1 MLKKRRKPIC
11 FLEFLMLFLNIVYFI
26 NIMENNEIVNTNI
39 INIINNSESNFYPI
53 PISNTVSVDKI
64 GIVDFRYILK
74 KSNAIKVLGD
84 KFILFEKKIN
94 KKLKLKQKELKIEEK
109 KILSRKN
116 KLTDADY
123 KNKLK
128 LFKTE
133 VFEVQKKYKEDRLM
147 LNNSFQTLQKKLKDL
162 LAQVIKDVSKKR
174 EINVVF
180 LKENVFLFNDPS
192 IDLTNEVLDL
202 FNKKTKSMS
211 ITITLNDKP
220 F

>member
-1 MLKKRRKPIC
+1 
-11 FLEFLMLFLNIVYFI
+11 MLFLNIVYFI
-26 NIMENNEIVNTNI
+26 NIIENNDIGNADI
-39 INIINNSESNFYPI
+39 INIINNSENNFYPI
-53 PISNTVSVDKI
+53 PISNTVNIDKI

-94 KKLKLKQKELKIEEK
+94 EKIKLKQKELKIEEK

-123 KNKLK
+123 KNKLN
-128 LFKTE
+128 LFKSE
-133 VFEVQKKYKEDRLM
+133 VFEVQKKYKEDRLI
-147 LNNSFQTLQKKLKDL
+147 LNNSFQRLQKKLKDL

-192 IDLTNEVLDL
+192 IDITNEVLDL

>member
-1 MLKKRRKPIC
+1 
-11 FLEFLMLFLNIVYFI
+11 MLFLNILSFI
-26 NIMENNEIVNTNI
+26 NIIENNYI
-39 INIINNSESNFYPI
+39 INTDIINNLNNSKSKFYPI
-53 PISNTVSVDKI
+53 PISNNVSVDKI

-74 KSNAIKVLGD
+74 KSNAIKILGD
-84 KFILFEKKIN
+84 KFILFEKKIIE
-94 KKLKLKQKELKIEEK
+94 KIKLKQKELKIEEK

-116 KLTDADY
+116 KLSDTDY
-123 KNKLK
+123 KNRLK
-128 LFKTE
+128 LFKSE
-133 VFEVQKKYKEDRLM
+133 VFEVQKKYKEDRLL
-147 LNNSFQTLQKKLKDL
+147 LNNSFQTFQKKLKDL

-180 LKENVFLFNDPS
+180 LKENVFLFNDLS
-192 IDLTNEVLDL
+192 IDLTHEVLDL

>member
-1 MLKKRRKPIC
+1 
-11 FLEFLMLFLNIVYFI
+11 MLFLNIVYFI
-26 NIMENNEIVNTNI
+26 NIIENNEIVNTNI
-39 INIINNSESNFYPI
+39 INTINNSGNNFYPI
-53 PISNTVSVDKI
+53 PISNTVNIDKI

-94 KKLKLKQKELKIEEK
+94 EKIKLKQKELKIEEK

-116 KLTDADY
+116 KLTDAEY

-128 LFKTE
+128 SFKSE
-133 VFEVQKKYKEDRLM
+133 VFEVQKKYKEDRLI

-192 IDLTNEVLDL
+192 IDITNEVLDL

>member
-1 MLKKRRKPIC
+1 
-11 FLEFLMLFLNIVYFI
+11 MLFLNIVYFI
-26 NIMENNEIVNTNI
+26 NIIENNQIVNTDI

-53 PISNTVSVDKI
+53 PISNTVNVDKI

-94 KKLKLKQKELKIEEK
+94 EKIKLKQKELKIEEK

-128 LFKTE
+128 LFKSE
-133 VFEVQKKYKEDRLM
+133 VFEVQKKYKEDRLI

>member
-1 MLKKRRKPIC
+1 
-11 FLEFLMLFLNIVYFI
+11 MLFLNIVSFI
-26 NIMENNEIVNTNI
+26 CILENNEISNANILNT
-39 INIINNSESNFYPI
+39 INNSESKFYPI

-74 KSNAIKVLGD
+74 KSNAIKILGD
-84 KFILFEKKIN
+84 KFVLFEKKIN
-94 KKLKLKQKELKIEEK
+94 ENIKLKQKKLKIAEK

-116 KLTDADY
+116 KLTDTDY

-128 LFKTE
+128 LFKSE
-133 VFEVQKKYKEDRLM
+133 VFEVQKKYKEDRLL
-147 LNNSFQTLQKKLKDL
+147 LNNSFQSLQKKLKDL
-162 LAQVIKDVSKKR
+162 LAKVIKDVSKKR
-174 EINVVF
+174 DINVVF
-180 LKENVFLFNDPS
+180 LKENVFLFNDTS

>member
-1 MLKKRRKPIC
+1 
-11 FLEFLMLFLNIVYFI
+11 MLFLNIVSFI
-26 NIMENNEIVNTNI
+26 SILENNEISNANILNT
-39 INIINNSESNFYPI
+39 INNSESKFYPI

-74 KSNAIKVLGD
+74 KSNAIKILGD
-84 KFILFEKKIN
+84 KFVLFEKKIN
-94 KKLKLKQKELKIEEK
+94 ENIKLKQKKLKIAEK

-116 KLTDADY
+116 KLSDTDY

-128 LFKTE
+128 LFKSE
-133 VFEVQKKYKEDRLM
+133 VFEVQKKYKEDRLL

-174 EINVVF
+174 DINVVF
-180 LKENVFLFNDPS
+180 LKENVFLFNDTS

>member
-1 MLKKRRKPIC
+1 
-11 FLEFLMLFLNIVYFI
+11 MLFLNIVYFI
-26 NIMENNEIVNTNI
+26 NIIENNDIVNADI
-39 INIINNSESNFYPI
+39 INIINNSENNFYPI
-53 PISNTVSVDKI
+53 PISNTVNLHKI

-94 KKLKLKQKELKIEEK
+94 EKIKLKQKELITKEQ

-116 KLTDADY
+116 KLKDADY
-123 KNKLK
+123 KNKLNS
-128 LFKTE
+128 FKSE
-133 VFEVQKKYKEDRLM
+133 VFEVQKKYKEDRLI

-192 IDLTNEVLDL
+192 IDITNEVLDL

>member
-1 MLKKRRKPIC
+1 
-11 FLEFLMLFLNIVYFI
+11 MLFLNIVYFI
-26 NIMENNEIVNTNI
+26 NIIENNDIVNTDI
-39 INIINNSESNFYPI
+39 INIINNSENNFYPI
-53 PISNTVSVDKI
+53 PISNTVNIDKI

-94 KKLKLKQKELKIEEK
+94 EKIKLKQKELKIEEK

-123 KNKLK
+123 KNKLNS
-128 LFKTE
+128 FKSE
-133 VFEVQKKYKEDRLM
+133 VFEVQKKYKEDRLI

-180 LKENVFLFNDPS
+180 LKENVFLFNDSS

>member
-1 MLKKRRKPIC
+1 
-11 FLEFLMLFLNIVYFI
+11 MLFLNIVYFI
-26 NIMENNEIVNTNI
+26 NIIENNDIVNADI
-39 INIINNSESNFYPI
+39 INIINNSENNFYPI
-53 PISNTVSVDKI
+53 PISNTVNIDKI

-94 KKLKLKQKELKIEEK
+94 EKIKLKQKELKTKEQ

-116 KLTDADY
+116 KLKDADY
-123 KNKLK
+123 KNKLNS
-128 LFKTE
+128 FKSE
-133 VFEVQKKYKEDRLM
+133 VFEVQKKYKEDRLI

-180 LKENVFLFNDPS
+180 LKENVFLFNDSS
-192 IDLTNEVLDL
+192 IDITNEVLDL

-211 ITITLNDKP
+211 ITITLNNKP

>member
-1 MLKKRRKPIC
+1 
-11 FLEFLMLFLNIVYFI
+11 MLFLNIISFI
-26 NIMENNEIVNTNI
+26 NILENNEIANADI
-39 INIINNSESNFYPI
+39 INIINNSESKFYPI

-74 KSNAIKVLGD
+74 KSNAIKILGD
-84 KFILFEKKIN
+84 KFVLFEKKIN
-94 KKLKLKQKELKIEEK
+94 QNIKLKQKKLKIAEK
-109 KILSRKN
+109 KILSMKN
-116 KLTDADY
+116 KLTDTDY

-128 LFKTE
+128 LFKSE
-133 VFEVQKKYKEDRLM
+133 VFEVQKKYKEDRLL

-174 EINVVF
+174 DINVVF

>member
-1 MLKKRRKPIC
+1 
-11 FLEFLMLFLNIVYFI
+11 MLFLNIVYFI
-26 NIMENNEIVNTNI
+26 NIIENNEIVNTDI

-53 PISNTVSVDKI
+53 PISNTVNVDKI

-94 KKLKLKQKELKIEEK
+94 ENIKLKQKELKIEEK

-174 EINVVF
+174 KINVVF

>member
-1 MLKKRRKPIC
+1 
-11 FLEFLMLFLNIVYFI
+11 MLFLNIVSFI
-26 NIMENNEIVNTNI
+26 SILENNEISNANILNT
-39 INIINNSESNFYPI
+39 INNSESKFYPI
-53 PISNTVSVDKI
+53 PISNTFSVDKI

-74 KSNAIKVLGD
+74 KSNAIKILGD
-84 KFILFEKKIN
+84 KFVLFEKKIN
-94 KKLKLKQKELKIEEK
+94 ENIKLKQKKLKIAEK

-116 KLTDADY
+116 KLSDTDY

-128 LFKTE
+128 LFKSE
-133 VFEVQKKYKEDRLM
+133 VFEVQKKYKEDRLL

-174 EINVVF
+174 DINVVF
-180 LKENVFLFNDPS
+180 LKENVFLFNDTS
-192 IDLTNEVLDL
+192 IDLTHEVLDL

-211 ITITLNDKP
+211 ITITLNDKS

>member
-1 MLKKRRKPIC
+1 
-11 FLEFLMLFLNIVYFI
+11 MLFLNIISFI
-26 NIMENNEIVNTNI
+26 SILENNEISNANILNT
-39 INIINNSESNFYPI
+39 INNSESKFYPI

-74 KSNAIKVLGD
+74 KSNAIKILGD
-84 KFILFEKKIN
+84 KFVLFEKKIN
-94 KKLKLKQKELKIEEK
+94 ENIKLKQKKLKIAEK

-116 KLTDADY
+116 KLSDTDY

-128 LFKTE
+128 LFKSE
-133 VFEVQKKYKEDRLM
+133 VFEVQKKYKEDRLL

-174 EINVVF
+174 DINVVF
-180 LKENVFLFNDPS
+180 LKENVFLFNDTS

-211 ITITLNDKP
+211 ITITLND
-220 F
+220 

>member
-1 MLKKRRKPIC
+1 
-11 FLEFLMLFLNIVYFI
+11 MLFLNIVYFI
-26 NIMENNEIVNTNI
+26 NIIENNDIVNTDI
-39 INIINNSESNFYPI
+39 INIINNSENNFYPI
-53 PISNTVSVDKI
+53 PISNTVNIDKI

-94 KKLKLKQKELKIEEK
+94 EKIKLKQKELKIKEK
-109 KILSRKN
+109 RILSRKDN
-116 KLTDADY
+116 LTDADY

-128 LFKTE
+128 LFKSE
-133 VFEVQKKYKEDRLM
+133 VFEVQKKYKEDRLI

-192 IDLTNEVLDL
+192 IDITNEVLDL

>member
-1 MLKKRRKPIC
+1 
-11 FLEFLMLFLNIVYFI
+11 MLFLNILSFI
-26 NIMENNEIVNTNI
+26 NIIENNNFVN
-39 INIINNSESNFYPI
+39 INRINTINNSESIFYPI
-53 PISNTVSVDKI
+53 LISNNVSVDKI

-74 KSNAIKVLGD
+74 KSNAIKILGN
-84 KFILFEKKIN
+84 KFVLFEKKIN
-94 KKLKLKQKELKIEEK
+94 ENIKLKQKKLKIAEK

-116 KLTDADY
+116 KLSDTDY

-128 LFKTE
+128 LFKSE
-133 VFEVQKKYKEDRLM
+133 VFEVQKKYKEDRLL

-174 EINVVF
+174 DINVVF
-180 LKENVFLFNDPS
+180 LKENVFLFNDTS

>member
-1 MLKKRRKPIC
+1 
-11 FLEFLMLFLNIVYFI
+11 MLFLNIVYFI
-26 NIMENNEIVNTNI
+26 NIIENNEIVNTDI

-53 PISNTVSVDKI
+53 PISNTVNIDKI

-94 KKLKLKQKELKIEEK
+94 EKIKLKQKELKIEEK

-116 KLTDADY
+116 KLTDTDY
-123 KNKLK
+123 KNRLK
-128 LFKTE
+128 LFKSK
-133 VFEVQKKYKEDRLM
+133 VFEVQKKYKEDRLI

>member
-1 MLKKRRKPIC
+1 
-11 FLEFLMLFLNIVYFI
+11 MLFLNIVYFI
-26 NIMENNEIVNTNI
+26 NIIENNEIVNTDI

-53 PISNTVSVDKI
+53 PISNTVNVDKI

-74 KSNAIKVLGD
+74 KSNAIKILGD

-94 KKLKLKQKELKIEEK
+94 EKIKLKQKELKIEEK

-128 LFKTE
+128 LFKSE
-133 VFEVQKKYKEDRLM
+133 VFEVQKKYKEDRLI

-192 IDLTNEVLDL
+192 IDITNEVLDL

>member
-1 MLKKRRKPIC
+1 
-11 FLEFLMLFLNIVYFI
+11 MLFLNIISFI
-26 NIMENNEIVNTNI
+26 NMMENNQFFNTDI
-39 INIINNSESNFYPI
+39 INIIKNSENKFYSI
-53 PISNTVSVDKI
+53 PISNTVNIDKI

-74 KSNAIKVLGD
+74 KSNAIKILGD
-84 KFILFEKKIN
+84 KFVLFEKKIN
-94 KKLKLKQKELKIEEK
+94 EKIKFKQKELKIQEK

-116 KLTDADY
+116 ILTDTDY

-128 LFKTE
+128 LFKSE
-133 VFEVQKKYKEDRLM
+133 VFEIQKKYKEDRLL

-174 EINVVF
+174 KINVVF
-180 LKENVFLFNDPS
+180 LKENVLLFNDAS
-192 IDLTNEVLDL
+192 VDLTNEVLDL

>member
-1 MLKKRRKPIC
+1 
-11 FLEFLMLFLNIVYFI
+11 MLFLNIVYFI
-26 NIMENNEIVNTNI
+26 NIIENNDIVNADI
-39 INIINNSESNFYPI
+39 INIINNSENNLYPI
-53 PISNTVSVDKI
+53 PISNTVNIDKI

-94 KKLKLKQKELKIEEK
+94 EKIKLKQKELKTEEK

-123 KNKLK
+123 KNKLNS
-128 LFKTE
+128 FKSE
-133 VFEVQKKYKEDRLM
+133 VFEVQKKYKEDRLI

-192 IDLTNEVLDL
+192 IDITNEVLDL

>member
-1 MLKKRRKPIC
+1 
-11 FLEFLMLFLNIVYFI
+11 MLFLNIISFI
-26 NIMENNEIVNTNI
+26 SILENNEISNANI
-39 INIINNSESNFYPI
+39 LNIINNSESKFYPI

-94 KKLKLKQKELKIEEK
+94 KKIKLKQKELKIEEK

-128 LFKTE
+128 LFKSE
-133 VFEVQKKYKEDRLM
+133 VFEVQKKYKEDRLI

-211 ITITLNDKP
+211 ITVTLNDKP

>member
-1 MLKKRRKPIC
+1 
-11 FLEFLMLFLNIVYFI
+11 MLFLNIVSFI
-26 NIMENNEIVNTNI
+26 SILENNEISNANILNT
-39 INIINNSESNFYPI
+39 INNSESKFYPI

-74 KSNAIKVLGD
+74 KSNAIKILGD
-84 KFILFEKKIN
+84 KFVLFEKKISE
-94 KKLKLKQKELKIEEK
+94 KIKLKQKELKIEEK
-109 KILSRKN
+109 KILSKKN

-128 LFKTE
+128 LFKSE
-133 VFEVQKKYKEDRLM
+133 VFEVQKKYKEDRLL

-174 EINVVF
+174 DINVVF

-192 IDLTNEVLDL
+192 IDLTNEILDL

-211 ITITLNDKP
+211 ITITLNDKS

>member
-1 MLKKRRKPIC
+1 
-11 FLEFLMLFLNIVYFI
+11 MLFLNIVYFI
-26 NIMENNEIVNTNI
+26 NIIENNDIVNADT
-39 INIINNSESNFYPI
+39 INIINNSENNFYPI
-53 PISNTVSVDKI
+53 PISNTVNIDKI

-74 KSNAIKVLGD
+74 KSNAIKILGD

-94 KKLKLKQKELKIEEK
+94 EKIKLKQKELKTEEK

-116 KLTDADY
+116 KLTDADF
-123 KNKLK
+123 KNKLNS
-128 LFKTE
+128 FKSE
-133 VFEVQKKYKEDRLM
+133 VFEVQKKYKEDRLI

-174 EINVVF
+174 EINVIF
-180 LKENVFLFNDPS
+180 LKENVFLFNDTS
-192 IDLTNEVLDL
+192 IDITNEVLDL

>member
-1 MLKKRRKPIC
+1 
-11 FLEFLMLFLNIVYFI
+11 MLFLNIVYFI
-26 NIMENNEIVNTNI
+26 NIIENNDIVNADI
-39 INIINNSESNFYPI
+39 INIINNSENNFYPI
-53 PISNTVSVDKI
+53 PISNTVNIDKI

-94 KKLKLKQKELKIEEK
+94 EKIKLKQKELKIEEK

-123 KNKLK
+123 KKKLK
-128 LFKTE
+128 LFKSE
-133 VFEVQKKYKEDRLM
+133 VFEVQKKYKEDRLI

>member
-1 MLKKRRKPIC
+1 
-11 FLEFLMLFLNIVYFI
+11 MLFLNIISFI
-26 NIMENNEIVNTNI
+26 SILENNEISNANILNT
-39 INIINNSESNFYPI
+39 INNSESKFYPI

-74 KSNAIKVLGD
+74 KSNAIKILGD
-84 KFILFEKKIN
+84 KFVLFEKKIN
-94 KKLKLKQKELKIEEK
+94 QNIKLKQKKLKIAEK

-116 KLTDADY
+116 KLSDTDY

-128 LFKTE
+128 LFKSE
-133 VFEVQKKYKEDRLM
+133 VFEVQKKYKEDRLL
-147 LNNSFQTLQKKLKDL
+147 LNNSFQSLQKKLKDL

-174 EINVVF
+174 DIKVVF
-180 LKENVFLFNDPS
+180 LKENVFLFNDTS

>member
-1 MLKKRRKPIC
+1 
-11 FLEFLMLFLNIVYFI
+11 MLFLNIVSFM
-26 NIMENNEIVNTNI
+26 NIIENNVIVNNGI
-39 INIINNSESNFYPI
+39 INIKNNSESKLYSI

-74 KSNAIKVLGD
+74 KSNAIKILGD
-84 KFILFEKKIN
+84 KFVLFEKKIN
-94 KKLKLKQKELKIEEK
+94 ENIKLKQKELKIEEK
-109 KILSRKN
+109 KILSKKN
-116 KLTDADY
+116 KLTDSDY

-128 LFKTE
+128 LFKSE
-133 VFEVQKKYKEDRLM
+133 VFEVQKKYKEDRLI

>member
-1 MLKKRRKPIC
+1 
-11 FLEFLMLFLNIVYFI
+11 MLFLNIVYFI
-26 NIMENNEIVNTNI
+26 NIIENNDIVNTDI
-39 INIINNSESNFYPI
+39 INIINNSENNFYPI
-53 PISNTVSVDKI
+53 PISNTVNIDKI

-94 KKLKLKQKELKIEEK
+94 EKIKLKQKELKIEEK

-116 KLTDADY
+116 KLTDVDY

-128 LFKTE
+128 LFKSE
-133 VFEVQKKYKEDRLM
+133 VFEVQKKYKEDRLI

-192 IDLTNEVLDL
+192 IDITNEVLDL

>member
-1 MLKKRRKPIC
+1 
-11 FLEFLMLFLNIVYFI
+11 MLFLNIVYFI
-26 NIMENNEIVNTNI
+26 NIIENNDIVNADI
-39 INIINNSESNFYPI
+39 INIINNSENNFYPI
-53 PISNTVSVDKI
+53 PISNTVNIDKI

-94 KKLKLKQKELKIEEK
+94 EKIKLKQKELKIEEK

-123 KNKLK
+123 EKKLNS
-128 LFKTE
+128 FKSE
-133 VFEVQKKYKEDRLM
+133 VFEVQKKYKEDRLI

-192 IDLTNEVLDL
+192 IDITNEVLDL

>member
-1 MLKKRRKPIC
+1 
-11 FLEFLMLFLNIVYFI
+11 MLFLNIISFI
-26 NIMENNEIVNTNI
+26 SILENNEISNANILNT
-39 INIINNSESNFYPI
+39 INNSESKFYPI
-53 PISNTVSVDKI
+53 PISNTVSVDKLV
-64 GIVDFRYILK
+64 IVDFRYILK
-74 KSNAIKVLGD
+74 KSNAIKILGD
-84 KFILFEKKIN
+84 KFVLFEKKIN
-94 KKLKLKQKELKIEEK
+94 ENIKLKQKKLKIAEK

-116 KLTDADY
+116 KLSDTDY

-128 LFKTE
+128 LFKSE
-133 VFEVQKKYKEDRLM
+133 VFEVQKKYKEDRLL

-174 EINVVF
+174 DINVVF
-180 LKENVFLFNDPS
+180 LKENVFLFNDTS

>member
-1 MLKKRRKPIC
+1 
-11 FLEFLMLFLNIVYFI
+11 MLFLNIVYFI
-26 NIMENNEIVNTNI
+26 NIIENNQIVNTDI

-53 PISNTVSVDKI
+53 PISNTVNIDKI

-84 KFILFEKKIN
+84 KFIFYEKKIN
-94 KKLKLKQKELKIEEK
+94 EKIKLKQKELKIEEK

-128 LFKTE
+128 LFKSE
-133 VFEVQKKYKEDRLM
+133 VFEVQKKYKEDRLI

>member
-1 MLKKRRKPIC
+1 
-11 FLEFLMLFLNIVYFI
+11 MLFLNIVYFI

-53 PISNTVSVDKI
+53 SISNTVNVDKI

-84 KFILFEKKIN
+84 KFIFFEKKIN
-94 KKLKLKQKELKIEEK
+94 ENIKLKQKELKIEEK

-123 KNKLK
+123 KNKLN
-128 LFKTE
+128 LFKSE

-180 LKENVFLFNDPS
+180 LKENVFLFNDSS

>member
-1 MLKKRRKPIC
+1 
-11 FLEFLMLFLNIVYFI
+11 MLFLNIVYFI

-53 PISNTVSVDKI
+53 PISNTVNIDKI

-74 KSNAIKVLGD
+74 KSNAIKILGD
-84 KFILFEKKIN
+84 KFIFYEKKIN
-94 KKLKLKQKELKIEEK
+94 EKIKLKQKELKIEEK

-128 LFKTE
+128 LFKSE
-133 VFEVQKKYKEDRLM
+133 VFEVQKKYKEDRLI